1 MDKLNNKKVVTGL
14 VGMWVLLFVFM
25 SFTNPEKLSA
35 VLLIS
40 PVAWLFVCLFAT
52 VYAIQNY
59 LSGRRMA
66 ELSIKNIGF
75 SAVVALLPTSL
86 LLLKSINQLT
96 TKDLVLMGVFVGI
109 TFNYVRRFKFSH
121 KIE

>member
-1 MDKLNNKKVVTGL
+1 MDKLNNKKVVIGL

>member
-25 SFTNPEKLSA
+25 SFTNPERLSA

-66 ELSIKNIGF
+66 DLSIKNIGF

-96 TKDLVLMGVFVGI
+96 TKDLVLMGVFVAI

>member
-1 MDKLNNKKVVTGL
+1 MDRLNNKKVVTGL
-14 VGMWVLLFVFM
+14 VGMWLLLFVFM
-25 SFTNPEKLSA
+25 SLTNPEKLSA

-40 PVAWLFVCLFAT
+40 PVVWLFICLFST

-59 LSGRRMA
+59 QRGVRMA
-66 ELSIKNIGF
+66 DLSVKNIGF

-96 TKDLVLMGVFVGI
+96 TKDLILMGVLAAI
-109 TFNYVRRFKFSH
+109 AFNYVRRFKFSY